1 MPAKKRGHLTGS
13 RASDTPHHMPSPSDA
28 LKCAGGGAGNGRAPV
43 GRQISD
49 NGEDRKPPDAEGE
62 DARVWV
68 RELPADE

>member
-1 MPAKKRGHLTGS
+1 
-13 RASDTPHHMPSPSDA
+13 MPSPSDA